1 MTSRPYFE
9 EVQKFRDN
17 AWIWVIVIAVSL
29 SSILPLANGLYW
41 QLYKGEPWG
50 NEPLS
55 NNGIIMVFSAVVV
68 SLGIAAAMILL
79 TKLEMKIDH
88 EGIHYRFVPIK
99 QKWQLITKD
108 QIAEYKLVQRFKL
121 FQSGGFGHHR
131 NRLTKTRS
139 FRIQGGKHLY
149 LRLHNGEKLL
159 LGTQNLEGIDWAMK
173 KLMTINE
180 PI

>member
-1 MTSRPYFE
+1 MSRPYFE

-17 AWIWVIVIAVSL
+17 RWMWVIVFGASL

-41 QLYKGEPWG
+41 QLYKGELWG

-55 NNGIIMVFSAVVV
+55 NNGIIMLFLVVLI
-68 SLGIAAAMILL
+68 SLGIASAVLL
-79 TKLEMKIDH
+79 SMKLEVKIDH

-99 QKWQLITKD
+99 PKWQLITKD
-108 QIAEYKLVQRFKL
+108 QIAEYKLVPRFKL
-121 FQSGGFGHHR
+121 FQSGGVGHHR

-159 LGTQNLEGIDWAMK
+159 LGTQNLEGIEWAMK
-173 KLMTINE
+173 RLMTINE